1 MCFTKVISNFR
12 KYQLTCNILLLH
24 CKLLILRFPKSLHLL
39 FYDFSMIY
47 YAFSKFSHLK
57 ANNNSKKEKE
67 KHFAKRTQNF
77 SLIN

>member
-1 MCFTKVISNFR
+1 
-12 KYQLTCNILLLH
+12 
-24 CKLLILRFPKSLHLL
+24 
-39 FYDFSMIY
+39 MIY